1 MKFLLKFSLLIII
14 LSTVSQGLNAQINI
28 KVGYSIGFLQSKV
41 SDEILKEF
49 NTRNDWLG
57 NEGEFGNWRSIH
69 GLSMGLLYRS
79 RIFGIEISYNNKLNK
94 IEARGNDPLLNSRFE
109 GDIQFKVN
117 SLSAAY
123 ELYIGETLGIGASL
137 DWTTFKASYEINNDN
152 NVDQLIKQD
161 GLSSHFYGI
170 INLSGNEIISLAIKP
185 FIQVPWVDWD
195 FTNLDRALNPNG
207 SSIQNHEERVI
218 NFGFSIIFYNG
229 RNNYTY

>member
-1 MKFLLKFSLLIII
+1 MNFLLKFSLLFLFLCSI
-14 LSTVSQGLNAQINI
+14 SQSVNGQINI
-28 KVGYSIGFLQSKV
+28 KVGYSLGFLKSKV
-41 SDEILKEF
+41 NDEILKEF

-57 NEGEFGNWRSIH
+57 EDGEFGNWRSIH

-94 IEARGNDPLLNSRFE
+94 IEARGRDPLLNSSFE
-109 GDIQFKVN
+109 GDIQYKVN

-123 ELYIGETLGIGASL
+123 EVYIGETLGIGASL
-137 DWTTFKASYEINNDN
+137 DWTTFKVNYEINNDD
-152 NVDQLIKQD
+152 NVNRLIKQD

-170 INLSGNEIISLAIKP
+170 LNLSGNEVISLAIKP
-185 FIQVPWVDWD
+185 FVQIPWVDWD

-207 SSIQNHEERVI
+207 SSIQNHKERVI
-218 NFGFSIIFYNG
+218 NFGVSIIFYNG